1 MDYESIA
8 KKILQR
14 VGGKENVIS
23 LVHCMT
29 RLRFTLK
36 DESIV
41 DDEAVKKTKGVMG
54 IMKKAGQYQII
65 IGNDVANVYAELNK
79 LGNFSNEVPKKAPQN
94 KEKQNVFSMLMDT
107 ISGIMAPVIP
117 AIIGAAMIK
126 VLLTLL
132 PMIGVL
138 STKGDTYNLLSVMGD
153 GAFFFMPV
161 LIAISASKKFGTN
174 MYYAASIALIMLH
187 PNFISFMNSAN
198 DAKETVKFLKFIP
211 VTYASYAYSVIPII
225 LAVWSLKYVERLVD
239 KITPV
244 VTKNFLKPMLVVLIE
259 APIALIIL
267 GPLGAICGNVLSTVV
282 YTIHDKLGF
291 IAIGLVAGVYP
302 FVVMAGMHHAFTP
315 IKLGMIASTGFE
327 NFICIGELCSN
338 MAQGAA
344 SLAVAVK
351 SKNKDFK
358 QIAGSSAFSAL
369 FAGITEPALYGVTLR
384 LKRPMLGACI
394 GAAAGGL
401 FGGFF
406 QMKCFGIAT
415 PAIVTIVQYV
425 EKGKPQSLLFAALT
439 ILLTIVVAFIATMII
454 GFEDVVD
461 ENDDELDML
470 ETESKEEVKVMEN
483 AIDIASPAEGK
494 AISLSEVADAT
505 FAQEILGKGAAIV
518 PEKGVIYAPF
528 DGKVDVMFE
537 TGHAVGLVGENG
549 VELLVHIGIDTVN
562 LEGKYFS
569 PKKAAGDVVK
579 KGDVLIEFDIE
590 KIKEVEKIIIQ
601 YDGLAKLKDAKV
613 VSGEQRINREDLSDE
628 FKNVVSLE
636 ATNNTKRNILFS
648 SGVFTIKEG
657 KNIGEND
664 KDSII
669 VHEEFA
675 KQNNLKLGDEVDLEL
690 LDIEKSGKIKS
701 HKFKIIGIFSGKKHE
716 TYTGLSSD
724 FTENM
729 VFVDYSTSQEILNKS
744 ENNKIANKI
753 LMYSGSAESTDLALN
768 KLKELKIDE
777 SKYFVEKDSNAF
789 EESLES
795 VSGIKHIIKIMTYS
809 IMLGGMVVL
818 SLILILWLRERIY
831 EIGIFLS
838 IGTSKIH
845 IIMQFIFELL
855 FISIPSII
863 SSLFLG
869 NVLLK
874 VIAGG
879 IVNSEDSMI
888 SGGSLIND
896 SFMLNITTLGQSY
909 LILISI
915 IVLSVVFASS
925 LILIKKPKEILSK
938 IS

>member
-1 MDYESIA
+1 MNYENTA

-14 VGGKENVIS
+14 VGGKDNVIS

-29 RLRFTLK
+29 RLRFVLK

-54 IMKKAGQYQII
+54 VMKKAGQYQII
-65 IGNDVANVYAELNK
+65 IGNDVANVFAELNK
-79 LGNFSNEVPKKAPQN
+79 LGNFSNEAPKMEAIKT
-94 KEKQNVFSMLMDT
+94 EKQNLFSRLMDT

-138 STKGDTYNLLSVMGD
+138 STEGDTYNLLSVMGD

-187 PNFISFMNSAN
+187 PNFISLMNNAHE
-198 DAKETVKFLKFIP
+198 AGETIKFLNIVP

-244 VTKNFLKPMLVVLIE
+244 VTKNFLKPMLIVLIE

-267 GPLGAICGNVLSTVV
+267 GPLGAICGNVISTLV
-282 YTIHDKLGF
+282 YAIHDKLGF

-425 EKGKPQSLLFAALT
+425 EEGKPQSLLFAALT
-439 ILLTIVVAFIATMII
+439 ILLTVVVTFVATILI
-454 GFEDVVD
+454 GFEDIVD
-461 ENDDELDML
+461 EDDELDAL
-470 ETESKEEVKVMEN
+470 ETGKEEAVVLLEN
-483 AIDIASPAEGK
+483 PIEITSPAEGK
-494 AISLSEVADAT
+494 LIPIGEVQDPT
-505 FAQEILGKGAAIV
+505 FAKEILGKGAAII
-518 PEKGVIYAPF
+518 PEKGVICAPF
-528 DGKVDVMFE
+528 DGKVDAIFD
-537 TGHAVGLVGENG
+537 TGHAVGLISDTG
-549 VELLVHIGIDTVN
+549 VELLIHIGIDTVN
-562 LEGKYFS
+562 LEGKYFV
-569 PKKAAGDVVK
+569 PKAASGDSIK
-579 KGDVLIEFDIE
+579 KGDVLIEFDIDA
-590 KIKEVEKIIIQ
+590 IQ
-601 YDGLAKLKDAKV
+601 AAGYDVTTPVIVSNSDQYAKV
-613 VSGEQRINREDLSDE
+613 EMCAVGEVTQD
-628 FKNVVSLE
+628 
-636 ATNNTKRNILFS
+636 NTIL
-648 SGVFTIKEG
+648 TI
-657 KNIGEND
+657 
-664 KDSII
+664 
-669 VHEEFA
+669 
-675 KQNNLKLGDEVDLEL
+675 Q
-690 LDIEKSGKIKS
+690 
-701 HKFKIIGIFSGKKHE
+701 
-716 TYTGLSSD
+716 
-724 FTENM
+724 
-729 VFVDYSTSQEILNKS
+729 
-744 ENNKIANKI
+744 
-753 LMYSGSAESTDLALN
+753 
-768 KLKELKIDE
+768 
-777 SKYFVEKDSNAF
+777 
-789 EESLES
+789 
-795 VSGIKHIIKIMTYS
+795 
-809 IMLGGMVVL
+809 
-818 SLILILWLRERIY
+818 
-831 EIGIFLS
+831 
-838 IGTSKIH
+838 
-845 IIMQFIFELL
+845 
-855 FISIPSII
+855 
-863 SSLFLG
+863 
-869 NVLLK
+869 
-874 VIAGG
+874 
-879 IVNSEDSMI
+879 
-888 SGGSLIND
+888 
-896 SFMLNITTLGQSY
+896 
-909 LILISI
+909 
-915 IVLSVVFASS
+915 
-925 LILIKKPKEILSK
+925 
-938 IS
+938 

>member
-415 PAIVTIVQYV
+415 
-425 EKGKPQSLLFAALT
+425 
-439 ILLTIVVAFIATMII
+439 MII

-590 KIKEVEKIIIQ
+590 KIKEAGYDVTTPVIVSNTDQYAIVEKT
-601 YDGLAKLKDAKV
+601 AT
-613 VSGEQRINREDLSDE
+613 GE
-628 FKNVVSLE
+628 V
-636 ATNNTKRNILFS
+636 TK
-648 SGVFTIKEG
+648 
-657 KNIGEND
+657 
-664 KDSII
+664 
-669 VHEEFA
+669 
-675 KQNNLKLGDEVDLEL
+675 
-690 LDIEKSGKIKS
+690 
-701 HKFKIIGIFSGKKHE
+701 
-716 TYTGLSSD
+716 
-724 FTENM
+724 
-729 VFVDYSTSQEILNKS
+729 
-744 ENNKIANKI
+744 
-753 LMYSGSAESTDLALN
+753 ESN
-768 KLKELKIDE
+768 
-777 SKYFVEKDSNAF
+777 
-789 EESLES
+789 
-795 VSGIKHIIKIMTYS
+795 
-809 IMLGGMVVL
+809 
-818 SLILILWLRERIY
+818 
-831 EIGIFLS
+831 
-838 IGTSKIH
+838 
-845 IIMQFIFELL
+845 
-855 FISIPSII
+855 
-863 SSLFLG
+863 
-869 NVLLK
+869 
-874 VIAGG
+874 
-879 IVNSEDSMI
+879 
-888 SGGSLIND
+888 
-896 SFMLNITTLGQSY
+896 
-909 LILISI
+909 
-915 IVLSVVFASS
+915 
-925 LILIKKPKEILSK
+925 LIKVQ
-938 IS
+938 